1 MNVNKWLLK
10 NTADL
15 TGKTVAISGATGGIG
30 KELCNHLATLGANI
44 LTMDRN
50 STRSLALCEKI
61 KARFPS
67 VNASHVHLD
76 LSDIDSVNECI
87 SYLKENVP
95 DYIILNAGIYHVP
108 LTKCNT
114 GYNNVFSINFV
125 SPYLICRAMQDDI
138 KKIGGKIVAVGSIA
152 HAYSKVCHTDI
163 DFSERKKS
171 SLVYGN
177 SKRYLMYGIFE
188 TCDTECVSVAHPGIT
203 LTNITAHYP
212 KLIFALIKYP
222 MKVIFP
228 SACKASL
235 SIIKAM
241 FEDTAPYE
249 WVGPRLFNVWGMP
262 KLKKLK
268 RPDEEEPKTIAC
280 VCGDIA
286 AKIKYKN

>member
-1 MNVNKWLLK
+1 MKIKKWLFENASAL
-10 NTADL
+10 A
-15 TGKTVAISGATGGIG
+15 GKTVAISGATGGIG
-30 KELCNHLATLGANI
+30 RELCTHLATLGANI

-61 KARFPS
+61 KSEFPS
-67 VNASHVHLD
+67 VSASHVHLD

-87 SYLKENVP
+87 AYLKKNTP

-108 LTKCNT
+108 LTECNM

-138 KKIGGKIVAVGSIA
+138 KKLGGKIVAVGSIA

-163 DFSERKKS
+163 DFSKRKKS
-171 SLVYGN
+171 SLIYGN

-212 KLIFALIKYP
+212 KIIFALIKYP

-228 SACKASL
+228 SARAASL

-241 FEDTAPYE
+241 TEKSAPYE
-249 WVGPRLFNVWGMP
+249 WVGPRLFDVWGMP

-268 RPDEEEPKTIAC
+268 RPDNEEIETVTC
-280 VCGDIA
+280 VCEDIA

>member
-10 NTADL
+10 NASNL

-30 KELCNHLATLGANI
+30 RELCTHLATLGANI

-114 GYNNVFSINFV
+114 EYNNVFSINFV
-125 SPYLICRAMQDDI
+125 SPYLICRVMQDDI

-177 SKRYLMYGIFE
+177 SKRFLMFSLYSLCKEAG
-188 TCDTECVSVAHPGIT
+188 VPLSVVHPGIT
-203 LTNITAHYP
+203 FTNITAHYP
-212 KLIFALIKYP
+212 PLVFAVIKHP
-222 MKVIFP
+222 MKVIFMRP
-228 SACKASL
+228 PKACL
-235 SIIKAM
+235 SVIKGIFDSCGEM
-241 FEDTAPYE
+241 E
-249 WVGPRLFNVWGMP
+249 WIGPRLFDIWGYP
-262 KLKKLK
+262 VKGRLKTCKAGEYDFILSTT
-268 RPDEEEPKTIAC
+268 EEI
-280 VCGDIA
+280 
-286 AKIKYKN
+286 YKQIDD